1 MNETPDIPTERPEVS
16 LEDTLFAVVDVE
28 TTGLDPES
36 DRILQVAAVV
46 VDSTGRIV
54 EEFDTVV
61 KPEFPDEYEHGGEEI
76 HQIARETVEKGM
88 PLSAALE
95 NVMSVVDGRLFTAH
109 NAMFDLGFL
118 RAESRRVGR
127 EWTISQ
133 YVDTLELS
141 RRTDSSGDRRHNLEA
156 LCKYYGVSRERAH
169 EAVADARAAASILVR
184 LIDELGARTS
194 GQLHH
199 TLEE

>member
-1 MNETPDIPTERPEVS
+1 MSESPDRHTERPERR

-46 VDSTGRIV
+46 VDATGRVV

-61 KPEFPDEYEHGGEEI
+61 KPESPAEYEHGGEEI

-88 PLSAALE
+88 PLSAALD

-109 NAMFDLGFL
+109 NATFDLGFL

-141 RRTDSSGDRRHNLEA
+141 RRTDTSGERRHNLEA
-156 LCKYYGVSRERAH
+156 LCRHYGVSRERAH

-194 GQLHH
+194 DQLHQ